1 MSAGLTLVTYH
12 VTVIELFHGCFAGV
26 LPSFEDNAFLLKF
39 VLRFPSLMFS
49 TFWKSEIRLLLRF
62 GATRWGIRLWGVSD
76 EIMIIF
82 ISLDFFVFVLLFSS
96 YFTNIVPLRSII

>member
-39 VLRFPSLMFS
+39 VLRFRSLMF
-49 TFWKSEIRLLLRF
+49 
-62 GATRWGIRLWGVSD
+62 
-76 EIMIIF
+76 
-82 ISLDFFVFVLLFSS
+82 
-96 YFTNIVPLRSII
+96 